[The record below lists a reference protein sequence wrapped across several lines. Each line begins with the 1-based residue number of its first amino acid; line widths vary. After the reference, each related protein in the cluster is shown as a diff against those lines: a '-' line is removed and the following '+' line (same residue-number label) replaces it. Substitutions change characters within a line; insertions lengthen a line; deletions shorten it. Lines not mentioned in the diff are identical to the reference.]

1 MGERE
6 MRVGDFGSWVIIFA
20 FKYLLL
26 SFQSLLPNF
35 LWPYILCHLIWFLMS
50 SKFIYAFSS
59 SSPPF
64 PSSSWLV
71 PLLFFTDSFPL
82 LLKWGGKLIIL
93 ALCLSI
99 SLFPPL
105 IYYAIA
111 IDEERNLRRNIES
124 LKWLNMMS
132 GCQPFNF
139 SPPGYFL
146 SVAFLSPCEHLSI
159 SSSVTHPRFLTGF
172 LCCVTT

>member
-1 MGERE
+1 MAIYSMPFNLVPNELK
-6 MRVGDFGSWVIIFA
+6 V
-20 FKYLLL
+20 YLC
-26 SFQSLLPNF
+26 F
-35 LWPYILCHLIWFLMS
+35 LFL
-50 SKFIYAFSS
+50 FSS
-59 SSPPF
+59 FFHLPPGWSLF
-64 PSSSWLV
+64 
-71 PLLFFTDSFPL
+71 FFTDSFPL

-111 IDEERNLRRNIES
+111 IDEERNLGRNIES

-172 LCCVTT
+172 LCCVPT